1 MLKFLPQKLTIY
13 KLKERNNS
21 YNFNNP
27 NKINWKEKITIKN
40 ESRRR
45 IETVTSQGAG
55 RSTVR
60 RHHSPNLLLGG
71 NMIAYCGHRQRNNT
85 IAREYEYNPVNGGYE
100 TRQKRRVGRAMFS
113 IRTKFDV
120 ALPENTTYPRRY
132 QLHHL

>member
-1 MLKFLPQKLTIY
+1 MIKFLPQKLTIY

-40 ESRRR
+40 ETESSKDRNSDIAGGRTIDRTTTPLAKFITRREYDR
-45 IETVTSQGAG
+45 V
-55 RSTVR
+55 
-60 RHHSPNLLLGG
+60 L
-71 NMIAYCGHRQRNNT
+71 RQRNNT